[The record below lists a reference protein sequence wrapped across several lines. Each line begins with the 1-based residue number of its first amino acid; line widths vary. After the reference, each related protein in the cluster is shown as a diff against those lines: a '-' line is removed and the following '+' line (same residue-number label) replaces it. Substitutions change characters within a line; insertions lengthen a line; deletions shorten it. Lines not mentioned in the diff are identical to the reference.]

1 MNSWTDEALTAHGV
15 SFSDEGLH
23 PAPSDFE
30 AWNESLFFDW
40 IATDGTQAG
49 HCRIGRHPGQR
60 RVWFWLYLW
69 DGNQWVRID
78 EPNLPIADLS
88 DSGWDYHSESLQFKR
103 EVVEALRINRLA
115 VSGVATIC
123 EGPKAG
129 QSIEVSVDLT
139 FAAAGPAH
147 GMAHRTFPWSD
158 GQIYAAARYEQ
169 PCDVDGHVT
178 WNGEARNFTGR
189 GERDHS
195 WGPRFWVMQ
204 WTFLVV
210 ASESLRAQ
218 CTEVL
223 IGDEMRVCVGYIQR
237 NEMKAVQ
244 DVKFTLEYAPPTHI
258 HQPFSG
264 SVMVD
269 EGALSGQLIP
279 ITGVAIDDSH
289 CLPEEAR
296 SIYRRNLVRFEPS
309 DGSAPLWG
317 WMETHRV
324 FEVQ

>member
-1 MNSWTDEALTAHGV
+1 MKRWTDAELTAHGISV
-15 SFSDEGLH
+15 DDEGLH

-40 IATDGTQAG
+40 IATDGSQAG
-49 HCRIGRHPGQR
+49 HCRIGRHPGQQ

-69 DGNQWVRID
+69 NGEHWVRID
-78 EPNLPIADLS
+78 EPYLPLAALS
-88 DSGWDYHSESLQFKR
+88 DTGWDYQSESLSFQR
-103 EVVEALRINRLA
+103 EVIEPLRINRLS
-115 VSGVATIC
+115 VQGVATLC
-123 EGPKAG
+123 DGPQAG
-129 QSIEVSVDLT
+129 EPIQIAVNLT
-139 FAAAGPAH
+139 FHAAGPAH
-147 GMAHRTFPWSD
+147 GMAQRTFPWGD
-158 GQIYAAARYEQ
+158 GTIYAAARYEQ
-169 PCDVDGHVT
+169 PCDVDGDISWADERH
-178 WNGEARNFTGR
+178 AFSGR

-210 ASESLRAQ
+210 ASEHLRAQ

-237 NEMKAVQ
+237 EEMKPVE
-244 DVKFTLEYAPPTHI
+244 DVRFELAYASADNI

-264 SVMVD
+264 QVMVD
-269 EGALSGQLIP
+269 EGALAGTLHP
-279 ITGVAIDDSH
+279 VTGVAIDDSH

-296 SIYRRNLVRFEPS
+296 SIYRRNLIRFEPS
-309 DGSAPLWG
+309 DGSPPLWG

-324 FEVQ
+324 FEVE